1 MFCFV
6 FFRESQAIRNF
17 GEYTI
22 IWITG
27 FWKRAWGR
35 NQNRG
40 GEGEDRSSDK
50 SLFPETTKVV
60 PHTQL
65 TLFTH
70 TFTRSNNSQV
80 HWQSFVKEL
89 MRWMLGKQMNTIWDP
104 DPRGHTTYWANRLR
118 KVLKFALGHAKDSPQ
133 VRTDS
138 EPNKTLWLLLRCC
151 VLPPTLPS
159 VWGIDSPPPPALGT
173 FDLWIFHPAL
183 IRTRYNPAI
192 SMYPPV
198 IPNTQCRKSPMRLGT
213 RGASAIFT
221 ATITHW
227 AVYRPE
233 LCLDLISVSSC
244 TWLVAPW
251 TVRSPSIMLSQSSQR
266 PVTSAAWISERNTIP
281 SRNCTPN
288 RSWCLLNSKP
298 TFASTLW
305 ASQTFGW

>member
-1 MFCFV
+1 MPKIV
-6 FFRESQAIRNF
+6 P
-17 GEYTI
+17 
-22 IWITG
+22 
-27 FWKRAWGR
+27 
-35 NQNRG
+35 
-40 GEGEDRSSDK
+40 K
-50 SLFPETTKVV
+50 SG
-60 PHTQL
+60 L
-65 TLFTH
+65 TL
-70 TFTRSNNSQV
+70 SQTKLCGFFLDAV
-80 HWQSFVKEL
+80 SYLPLCHQCE
-89 MRWMLGKQMNTIWDP
+89 
-104 DPRGHTTYWANRLR
+104 
-118 KVLKFALGHAKDSPQ
+118 ALTA
-133 VRTDS
+133 
-138 EPNKTLWLLLRCC
+138 
-151 VLPPTLPS
+151 
-159 VWGIDSPPPPALGT
+159 PPPALGT